1 MNMDDYDCEISSI
14 SNDYSY
20 LSDESTSS
28 SYDSYLIQLL
38 EQISITTDDDDTTVT
53 EKDKNSVNNA
63 YAKVINEYKNDETVI
78 LGNDDNCDNI
88 SDNGSSADE
97 SAIGQNDENIIL
109 SNDDDNN
116 NGSIS
121 SVSDDT
127 EEKLEGI
134 SDVEGHNAEDNDD
147 DSKTSEIEYEG
158 MNDDDSNEL
167 LIDNIDVTINS
178 NEKDEMMND
187 DNNDNNYY
195 NDDENDDNSPTLSS
209 VNKVLVENIPAAS
222 ALSKDL
228 KAATSV
234 QDVVALSH
242 IKVDNGNG
250 TDNDDDSSIVLRP
263 ARKVAAPFLCHLHF
277 LWSFRSKMK
286 RHCICLLSI
295 WRTRPG
301 T

>member
-1 MNMDDYDCEISSI
+1 MNTDDYDCEISSI

-38 EQISITTDDDDTTVT
+38 EQISINTDDDDTTVT
-53 EKDKNSVNNA
+53 EKDKNSVDNA
-63 YAKVINEYKNDETVI
+63 YAKVTNEYKNNETVI
-78 LGNDDNCDNI
+78 LGNDDNCGNI

-97 SAIGQNDENIIL
+97 SVIGQNDEKIIL
-109 SNDDDNN
+109 SSDDDSN

-127 EEKLEGI
+127 EKKLEGI
-134 SDVEGHNAEDNDD
+134 SDVDDHNDEDNDN

-158 MNDDDSNEL
+158 MNDEDSNEL

-187 DNNDNNYY
+187 DNNGNNYH
-195 NDDENDDNSPTLSS
+195 NDDENDDNSPTLLS
-209 VNKVLVENIPAAS
+209 VNKVLVEKIPATT
-222 ALSKDL
+222 ALSKDS
-228 KAATSV
+228 KDATSV
-234 QDVVALSH
+234 QDVVALPH

-250 TDNDDDSSIVLRP
+250 TDNDDDSSILLRP
-263 ARKVAAPFLCHLHF
+263 ARKVAAPFLSHLHF